1 LNAVLLD
8 TQVLVWSLFKD
19 ARLSVN
25 ALGWIDGCEQVFVS
39 VASIYEID
47 FKLRD
52 PKRLRAQDGLLQ
64 RMPANMPANLPRLG
78 FTVLPLDAEVA
89 WRAARLPIDH
99 GDPWDRILL
108 AQATELDVPLVS
120 ADQALLRSAEA
131 HQKTVG
137 VIVF

>member
-1 LNAVLLD
+1 MNAVLLD

-19 ARLSVN
+19 TRLSAN
-25 ALGWIDGCEQVFVS
+25 ALKWIDDCEQVFVS

-47 FKLRD
+47 FKRRD
-52 PKRLRAQDGLLQ
+52 PARLRARDGLLQ

-78 FTVLPLDAEVA
+78 FTLVPVDAEVA
-89 WRAARLPIDH
+89 WQAARLPIDH

-108 AQATELDVPLVS
+108 AQAIELDIPLVS
-120 ADQALLRSAEA
+120 ADQALLRSAET
-131 HQKTVG
+131 HRKTAG

>member
-1 LNAVLLD
+1 MNAVLLD

-19 ARLSVN
+19 IRLSAN
-25 ALGWIDGCEQVFVS
+25 ALKWIDGCEQVFVS

-47 FKLRD
+47 FKRRD
-52 PKRLRAQDGLLQ
+52 PTRLRARDGLLQ

-78 FTVLPLDAEVA
+78 FTVVPVDAEVA
-89 WRAARLPIDH
+89 WQAARLPIDH

-108 AQATELDVPLVS
+108 AQAIELDIPLVS
-120 ADQALLRSAEA
+120 ADQALLKSAET
-131 HQKTVG
+131 HQKTAG